1 MKIERNLHSRLKA
14 ESGKWKRIFLLLLV
28 SPFTFHLSPLS
39 AQTSMLSIGVR
50 GGGQTYLPTA
60 AVGAT
65 GEVKPGIGGT
75 GALDVRYTYYGSVA
89 SQVQLGVAVGA
100 GFGYGTTGIKG
111 TNMDSYTNIDYLGNK
126 MDYSIDATYSLKD
139 QFAKVDVSLLL
150 AMRFG
155 RVTLNVGPRFML
167 PFAASSAL
175 TIRQSAIDAYY
186 PAYNVHVTD
195 QLITGKLTTPYT
207 LPHTAII
214 PRYSLL
220 VAAEI
225 GYEWSL
231 SGQSALGLQLYADVG
246 VWNSAGKNPAPIT
259 PLIQVSPITSQEN
272 PVPTVTVGDIAPM
285 IKDLRYIDF
294 GLRVYYAF
302 SIESDKGYKS
312 RFNTRNTRLHRN
324 RYFWW

>member
-1 MKIERNLHSRLKA
+1 
-14 ESGKWKRIFLLLLV
+14 
-28 SPFTFHLSPLS
+28 
-39 AQTSMLSIGVR
+39 MLSIGVR

-65 GEVKPGIGGT
+65 GEVKPGIGGA
-75 GALDVRYTYYGSVA
+75 GALDVRYTFYG
-89 SQVQLGVAVGA
+89 QLADRFELGFAISA
-100 GFGYGTTGIKG
+100 GIGYGTTGIKG

-139 QFAKVDVSLLL
+139 QFAKGDAALLL
-150 AMRFG
+150 AMRFSG
-155 RVTLNVGPRFML
+155 VTINIGPRFML
-167 PFAASSAL
+167 PFATSSAL
-175 TIRQSAIDAYY
+175 TIRSASIEAYY
-186 PAYNVHVTD
+186 PAYDVHVRD
-195 QLITGKLTTPYT
+195 QLITGKLTPPYT

-231 SGQSALGLQLYADVG
+231 SKQSSLGLQLYADVG

-259 PLIQVSPITSQEN
+259 PLIQVSPITDAAN

-312 RFNTRNTRLHRN
+312 RFNTRDARLHRN
-324 RYFWW
+324 RYYWW

>member
-1 MKIERNLHSRLKA
+1 MKSEKFIVLICTLYSVLC
-14 ESGKWKRIFLLLLV
+14 
-28 SPFTFHLSPLS
+28 TPLW

-50 GGGQTYLPTA
+50 GGGQMMLPTA

-65 GEVKPGIGGT
+65 GEVKPGIGGA
-75 GALDVRYTYYGSVA
+75 GALDVRYTFYGQLADRFELGFAISAGVGYGSA
-89 SQVQLGVAVGA
+89 SIQ
-100 GFGYGTTGIKG
+100 GTRTD
-111 TNMDSYTNIDYLGNK
+111 TYTNLDYKGNAL
-126 MDYSIDATYSLKD
+126 DYTCTAQYSQTD
-139 QFAKVDVSLLL
+139 RFAKADAALLL
-150 AMRFG
+150 AMRFSG
-155 RVTLNVGPRFML
+155 VTINIGPRFML

-175 TIRQSAIDAYY
+175 TIRSASIDAYY
-186 PAYNVHVTD
+186 PAYDVHVRD

-220 VAAEI
+220 MAAEI

-231 SGQSALGLQLYADVG
+231 SKQSALGLQLYADVG
-246 VWNSAGKNPAPIT
+246 VWNKPSAVNYQPSV
-259 PLIQVSPITSQEN
+259 LIQVSPITDAAN
-272 PVPTVTVGDIAPM
+272 PVPMVTVGDIAPM

-312 RFNTRNTRLHRN
+312 RFNSSRDTRSHHN
-324 RYFWW
+324 RYRWW

>member
-1 MKIERNLHSRLKA
+1 MKIERKIVRLI
-14 ESGKWKRIFLLLLV
+14 GLWMVLL

-65 GEVKPGIGGT
+65 GDMHAGIGGT
-75 GALDVRYTYYGSVA
+75 GALDVRYTFYG
-89 SQVQLGVAVGA
+89 QLADRFELGFAISA
-100 GFGYGTTGIKG
+100 GIGYGTTGIKG

-126 MDYSIDATYSLKD
+126 MDYTVNATYSLKD
-139 QFAKVDVSLLL
+139 QFAKGDAALLL
-150 AMRFG
+150 AMRFSG
-155 RVTLNVGPRFML
+155 VTINLGPRFML
-167 PFAASSAL
+167 PFATSSAL
-175 TIRQSAIDAYY
+175 TIRSASIDAYY
-186 PAYNVHVTD
+186 PLYDVHVRD

-231 SGQSALGLQLYADVG
+231 SKQSSLGLQLYADVG

-312 RFNTRNTRLHRN
+312 RFNTRDTRLHRN

>member
-1 MKIERNLHSRLKA
+1 MV
-14 ESGKWKRIFLLLLV
+14 FL
-28 SPFTFHLSPLS
+28 SPITYHLSPLS

-50 GGGQTYLPTA
+50 GGGQTFLPTA
-60 AVGAT
+60 AVGAN
-65 GEVKPGIGGT
+65 GEIKPGIGGA
-75 GALDVRYTYYGSVA
+75 GALDVRYTFYG
-89 SQVQLGVAVGA
+89 QLADRFELGFAVGA
-100 GFGYGTTGIKG
+100 GIGYGTTGIKG

-155 RVTLNVGPRFML
+155 GVTLNLGPRFML

-186 PAYNVHVTD
+186 PAYDVHVRD

-231 SGQSALGLQLYADVG
+231 SGQSSLGLQLYADVG
-246 VWNSAGKNPAPIT
+246 VWNKQSPIT
-259 PLIQVSPITSQEN
+259 NNPSPLISVSPITSQEN

-302 SIESDKGYKS
+302 SIKSDKGYKS
-312 RFNTRNTRLHRN
+312 RFNTRDTRLHRN
-324 RYFWW
+324 RYYWW

>member
-1 MKIERNLHSRLKA
+1 MKIERKIVRLI
-14 ESGKWKRIFLLLLV
+14 GLCMVLL

-65 GEVKPGIGGT
+65 GDMHAGIGGT
-75 GALDVRYTYYGSVA
+75 GALDVRYTFYG
-89 SQVQLGVAVGA
+89 QLADRFELGFAISA
-100 GFGYGTTGIKG
+100 GIGYGTTGIKG

-126 MDYSIDATYSLKD
+126 MDYTVNATYSLKD
-139 QFAKVDVSLLL
+139 QFAKGDAALLL
-150 AMRFG
+150 AMRFSG
-155 RVTLNVGPRFML
+155 VTLNVGPRFML
-167 PFAASSAL
+167 PFATSSAL
-175 TIRQSAIDAYY
+175 TIRSASIDAYY
-186 PAYNVHVTD
+186 PLYDVHVRD

-231 SGQSALGLQLYADVG
+231 SKQSSLGLQLYADVG

-259 PLIQVSPITSQEN
+259 PLIQVSPITSAEN

-302 SIESDKGYKS
+302 SFESDKGYKS
-312 RFNTRNTRLHRN
+312 RFNTRDTRLHRN
-324 RYFWW
+324 RYYWW

>member
-1 MKIERNLHSRLKA
+1 MKGNRYIV
-14 ESGKWKRIFLLLLV
+14 FLGLCAGCIGAL
-28 SPFTFHLSPLS
+28 

-65 GEVKPGIGGT
+65 GEVKPGIGGA

-89 SQVQLGVAVGA
+89 SQVELGVAVGA
-100 GFGYGTTGIKG
+100 GVGYGTTGIKG

-126 MDYSIDATYSLKD
+126 MDYSINATYSLKD

-155 RVTLNVGPRFML
+155 GVTLNIGPRFML
-167 PFAASSAL
+167 PLAANRAL
-175 TIRQSAIDAYY
+175 TINEANIDAYY
-186 PAYNVHVTD
+186 LAYDVHVVN
-195 QLITGKLTTPYT
+195 QLITGKLETPYT
-207 LPHTAII
+207 EKHPSNISK
-214 PRYSLL
+214 YNLL
-220 VAAEI
+220 IAAEI
-225 GYEWSL
+225 GYEWRL
-231 SGQSALGLQLYADVG
+231 TNQHALGAQLFAEAA
-246 VWNSAGKNPAPIT
+246 VWNKQSPIT
-259 PLIQVSPITSQEN
+259 NNPSPLISVSPITSKEN

-312 RFNTRNTRLHRN
+312 RFNTRDTRLHRN
-324 RYFWW
+324 RYYWW

>member
-1 MKIERNLHSRLKA
+1 MKGNRYIV
-14 ESGKWKRIFLLLLV
+14 FLGLCAGCIGAL
-28 SPFTFHLSPLS
+28 

-65 GEVKPGIGGT
+65 GEVKPGIGGA

-89 SQVQLGVAVGA
+89 SQVELGVAVGA
-100 GFGYGTTGIKG
+100 GVGYGTTGIKG

-155 RVTLNVGPRFML
+155 GVTLNIGPRFML

-175 TIRQSAIDAYY
+175 TIRSASIEAYY
-186 PAYNVHVTD
+186 PAYDVHVRD

-231 SGQSALGLQLYADVG
+231 SGQSSLGLQLYADVG
-246 VWNSAGKNPAPIT
+246 VWNKQSPIT
-259 PLIQVSPITSQEN
+259 NNPSPLISVSPITSKEN

-312 RFNTRNTRLHRN
+312 RFNSSRDTRLHRN
-324 RYFWW
+324 RYYWW

>member
-1 MKIERNLHSRLKA
+1 
-14 ESGKWKRIFLLLLV
+14 
-28 SPFTFHLSPLS
+28 
-39 AQTSMLSIGVR
+39 
-50 GGGQTYLPTA
+50 
-60 AVGAT
+60 
-65 GEVKPGIGGT
+65 
-75 GALDVRYTYYGSVA
+75 
-89 SQVQLGVAVGA
+89 
-100 GFGYGTTGIKG
+100 
-111 TNMDSYTNIDYLGNK
+111 
-126 MDYSIDATYSLKD
+126 
-139 QFAKVDVSLLL
+139 
-150 AMRFG
+150 
-155 RVTLNVGPRFML
+155 VTLNVGPRFML
-167 PFAASSAL
+167 PFATSSAL
-175 TIRQSAIDAYY
+175 TIRSASIDAYY
-186 PAYNVHVTD
+186 PLYDVHVTD

-259 PLIQVSPITSQEN
+259 PLIQVSPITSVET

-302 SIESDKGYKS
+302 SIKSDKGYKS
-312 RFNTRNTRLHRN
+312 RFNTRDTRLHRN
-324 RYFWW
+324 RYYWW

>member
-1 MKIERNLHSRLKA
+1 MVIGYRKIA
-14 ESGKWKRIFLLLLV
+14 LLICTLYSVLC
-28 SPFTFHLSPLS
+28 TPLW

-65 GEVKPGIGGT
+65 GEVKPGIGGAGT
-75 GALDVRYTYYGSVA
+75 LDLRYTYYGSVA
-89 SQVQLGVAVGA
+89 SQVELGVAVGA
-100 GFGYGTTGIKG
+100 GVGYGTTGIKG

-139 QFAKVDVSLLL
+139 QFAKADVSLLL

-155 RVTLNVGPRFML
+155 GVTLNLGPRFML

-186 PAYNVHVTD
+186 PAYDVHVTD

-246 VWNSAGKNPAPIT
+246 VWDKPSAISYQPSV
-259 PLIQVSPITSQEN
+259 LIQVSPITSQEN

-312 RFNTRNTRLHRN
+312 RFNTRDTRLHRN
-324 RYFWW
+324 RYYWW

>member
-1 MKIERNLHSRLKA
+1 MTNDKCKILILCTLYSVLC
-14 ESGKWKRIFLLLLV
+14 
-28 SPFTFHLSPLS
+28 TPLW

-89 SQVQLGVAVGA
+89 SQVELGFAVGA
-100 GFGYGTTGIKG
+100 GFGYGAAGIKG

-155 RVTLNVGPRFML
+155 GVTLNVGPRFML
-167 PFAASSAL
+167 PFATSSAL

-186 PAYNVHVTD
+186 PAYDVHVRD

-231 SGQSALGLQLYADVG
+231 SKQSSLGLQLYADVG
-246 VWNSAGKNPAPIT
+246 VWNSADKNPAPIS

-285 IKDLRYIDF
+285 IKELRYIDF
-294 GLRVYYAF
+294 GVRVYYAF

-312 RFNTRNTRLHRN
+312 RFNTRDTRLHHN
-324 RYFWW
+324 RYLWW

>member
-1 MKIERNLHSRLKA
+1 
-14 ESGKWKRIFLLLLV
+14 
-28 SPFTFHLSPLS
+28 
-39 AQTSMLSIGVR
+39 MLSIGVR

-65 GEVKPGIGGT
+65 GDMHAGIGGT
-75 GALDVRYTYYGSVA
+75 GALDVRYTFYG
-89 SQVQLGVAVGA
+89 QLADRFELGFAISA
-100 GFGYGTTGIKG
+100 GIGYGTTGIKG

-126 MDYSIDATYSLKD
+126 MDYTVNATYSLKD
-139 QFAKVDVSLLL
+139 QFAKGDAALLL
-150 AMRFG
+150 AMRFSG
-155 RVTLNVGPRFML
+155 VTLNVGPRFML
-167 PFAASSAL
+167 PFATSSAL
-175 TIRQSAIDAYY
+175 TIRSASIDAYY
-186 PAYNVHVTD
+186 PLYDVHVRD

-231 SGQSALGLQLYADVG
+231 SKQSSLGLQLYADVG

-312 RFNTRNTRLHRN
+312 RFNTRDARLHRN
-324 RYFWW
+324 RYYWW

>member
-1 MKIERNLHSRLKA
+1 MKSEKFIVLICTLYSVLC
-14 ESGKWKRIFLLLLV
+14 
-28 SPFTFHLSPLS
+28 TPLW

-50 GGGQTYLPTA
+50 GGGQTFLPTA

-111 TNMDSYTNIDYLGNK
+111 TNLDSYTNIDYLGNK

-155 RVTLNVGPRFML
+155 GVTLNVGPRFML
-167 PFAASSAL
+167 PFAATGTV
-175 TIRQSAIDAYY
+175 TISEASIDAYY
-186 PAYNVHVTD
+186 PLYNVHVTD
-195 QLITGKLTTPYT
+195 QLITGKLETPYT
-207 LPHTAII
+207 DTRASNLP
-214 PRYSLL
+214 RMNVL

-225 GYEWSL
+225 GYEWRL
-231 SGQSALGLQLYADVG
+231 NQHALGVQLFAEAA
-246 VWNSAGKNPAPIT
+246 VWSKQTPNPLTPN
-259 PLIQVSPITSQEN
+259 PLIQVNPITSAEN
-272 PVPTVTVGDIAPM
+272 PVPSVTVGSAESFVSGR
-285 IKDLRYIDF
+285 RYI
-294 GLRVYYAF
+294 GVGVRAYYAF
-302 SIESDKGYKS
+302 HIEHIRIRQFKPRGDS
-312 RFNTRNTRLHRN
+312 RDHRN
-324 RYFWW
+324 RYLWW

>member
-1 MKIERNLHSRLKA
+1 MV
-14 ESGKWKRIFLLLLV
+14 FL
-28 SPFTFHLSPLS
+28 SPITFHLSPLS

-60 AVGAT
+60 AVGAN
-65 GEVKPGIGGT
+65 GEIKPGIGGA

-89 SQVQLGVAVGA
+89 SQVELGVAVGA

-155 RVTLNVGPRFML
+155 GVTLNIGPRFML
-167 PFAASSAL
+167 PLAANRAL
-175 TIRQSAIDAYY
+175 TINEANIDAYY
-186 PAYNVHVTD
+186 SAYDVHVVN
-195 QLITGKLTTPYT
+195 QLITGKLETPYT
-207 LPHTAII
+207 EKHPSNISK
-214 PRYSLL
+214 YNLL
-220 VAAEI
+220 IAAEI
-225 GYEWSL
+225 GYEWRL
-231 SGQSALGLQLYADVG
+231 TNQHALGAQLFAEAAVL
-246 VWNSAGKNPAPIT
+246 NKQSPIT
-259 PLIQVSPITSQEN
+259 NNPSPLISVSPITSQEN

-302 SIESDKGYKS
+302 SIKSDKGYKS
-312 RFNTRNTRLHRN
+312 RFNTRDTRLHRN
-324 RYFWW
+324 RYYWW

>member
-1 MKIERNLHSRLKA
+1 MA
-14 ESGKWKRIFLLLLV
+14 LL
-28 SPFTFHLSPLS
+28 SPFAIHLSPLS

-155 RVTLNVGPRFML
+155 GVTLNVGPRFML
-167 PFAASSAL
+167 PFAATSTV
-175 TIRQSAIDAYY
+175 TISEASIDAYY
-186 PAYNVHVTD
+186 PLYNVHVTD
-195 QLITGKLTTPYT
+195 QLITGKLETPYT
-207 LPHTAII
+207 EKHPSNISK
-214 PRYSLL
+214 YNLL
-220 VAAEI
+220 IAAEI
-225 GYEWSL
+225 GYEWRL
-231 SGQSALGLQLYADVG
+231 NQHALGVQLFAEAA
-246 VWNSAGKNPAPIT
+246 VWSK
-259 PLIQVSPITSQEN
+259 QSPMDMS
-272 PVPTVTVGDIAPM
+272 GA
-285 IKDLRYIDF
+285 
-294 GLRVYYAF
+294 
-302 SIESDKGYKS
+302 
-312 RFNTRNTRLHRN
+312 
-324 RYFWW
+324 

>member
-1 MKIERNLHSRLKA
+1 MKSEKFIVLICTLYSVLC
-14 ESGKWKRIFLLLLV
+14 
-28 SPFTFHLSPLS
+28 TPLW

-50 GGGQTYLPTA
+50 GGGQMMLPTA

-65 GEVKPGIGGT
+65 GEVKPGIGGAGT
-75 GALDVRYTYYGSVA
+75 LDLRYTFYGEPTDRI
-89 SQVQLGVAVGA
+89 GIGFAVSA
-100 GFGYGTTGIKG
+100 GIGYGTAGVQG
-111 TNMDSYTNIDYLGNK
+111 TNTDTYTNRDYTGNAIDYTCTANYAQT
-126 MDYSIDATYSLKD
+126 DR
-139 QFAKVDVSLLL
+139 FAKGDAALLL
-150 AMRFG
+150 AMKFG
-155 RVTLNVGPRFML
+155 GVTLNLGPRFML

-186 PAYNVHVTD
+186 PAYDVHVRD

-231 SGQSALGLQLYADVG
+231 SEQSSLGLQLYADVG

-259 PLIQVSPITSQEN
+259 PLIQVSPITSPEN

-312 RFNTRNTRLHRN
+312 RFNTRDTRLHRN
-324 RYFWW
+324 RYYWW

>member
-1 MKIERNLHSRLKA
+1 MICTLYSVLC
-14 ESGKWKRIFLLLLV
+14 
-28 SPFTFHLSPLS
+28 TPLW

-100 GFGYGTTGIKG
+100 GIGYGTTGIKG
-111 TNMDSYTNIDYLGNK
+111 TNMDNYTNIDYLGNK

-167 PFAASSAL
+167 PFAATGTV
-175 TIRQSAIDAYY
+175 TISEASINAYY
-186 PAYNVHVTD
+186 PLYNVHVTD
-195 QLITGKLTTPYT
+195 QLITGKLETPYT
-207 LPHTAII
+207 EKHPSNISK
-214 PRYSLL
+214 YNLL
-220 VAAEI
+220 IAAEI
-225 GYEWSL
+225 GYEWRL
-231 SGQSALGLQLYADVG
+231 NQHALGVQLFAEAA
-246 VWNSAGKNPAPIT
+246 VWSK
-259 PLIQVSPITSQEN
+259 QSPITNYQSPMISVAPISN
-272 PVPTVTVGDIAPM
+272 ANAPVPSVTVGSAESFVSGR
-285 IKDLRYIDF
+285 RYI
-294 GLRVYYAF
+294 GVGVRAYYAF
-302 SIESDKGYKS
+302 HIEHIRIRQFKPRGDS
-312 RFNTRNTRLHRN
+312 RDHRN
-324 RYFWW
+324 RYLWW

>member
-1 MKIERNLHSRLKA
+1 M
-14 ESGKWKRIFLLLLV
+14 WMVLL
-28 SPFTFHLSPLS
+28 SPFTFHLSPLL

-65 GEVKPGIGGT
+65 GEVKPGIGGA
-75 GALDVRYTYYGSVA
+75 GALDVRYTFYGCVTDRFE
-89 SQVQLGVAVGA
+89 LGFAVGA
-100 GFGYGTTGIKG
+100 GIGYGATGIKG
-111 TNMDSYTNIDYLGNK
+111 TNMDTYSNTDYLGNS
-126 MDYSIDATYSLKD
+126 MDYTVNATYSLKD
-139 QFAKVDVSLLL
+139 QFAKGDAALLL
-150 AMRFG
+150 AMRFSG
-155 RVTLNVGPRFML
+155 VTINLGPRFML
-167 PFAASSAL
+167 PFATSSAL
-175 TIRQSAIDAYY
+175 TIRSASINVYY
-186 PAYNVHVTD
+186 PLYDVHVRD

-231 SGQSALGLQLYADVG
+231 SKQSSLGLQLYADVG

-259 PLIQVSPITSQEN
+259 PLIQVSTITYQEN

>member
-1 MKIERNLHSRLKA
+1 MK
-14 ESGKWKRIFLLLLV
+14 GKRHIVFWVLCTMSV
-28 SPFTFHLSPLS
+28 CTFAQRSVLSV
-39 AQTSMLSIGVR
+39 GVR
-50 GGGQTYLPTA
+50 GGGQMMLPTVVA
-60 AVGAT
+60 GTTGTMSATFGGA
-65 GEVKPGIGGT
+65 
-75 GALDVRYTYYGSVA
+75 GALDLRYTFYGEPTDRIDIGFAVSAGVGYGS
-89 SQVQLGVAVGA
+89 A
-100 GFGYGTTGIKG
+100 GIQGTRTD
-111 TNMDSYTNIDYLGNK
+111 TYTNLDYKGNAL
-126 MDYSIDATYSLKD
+126 DYTCTAQYSQTD
-139 QFAKVDVSLLL
+139 RFAKADAALLL
-150 AMRFG
+150 AMRFSG
-155 RVTLNVGPRFML
+155 VTINIGPRFML

-186 PAYNVHVTD
+186 PAYDVHVRD

-207 LPHTAII
+207 LSHTAII

-246 VWNSAGKNPAPIT
+246 VWNKPSAVSYQPSV
-259 PLIQVSPITSQEN
+259 LIQVSPITDAAN

-312 RFNTRNTRLHRN
+312 RFNSSRDTRSHHN
-324 RYFWW
+324 RYRWW